1 MRGEQVRSVD
11 GVCVLY
17 NGTFYFNYES
27 KVRVVTKQMSS
38 DYFILITRHTLTTA
52 HCRPNL

>member
-1 MRGEQVRSVD
+1 MRGERVRSVD